1 MARRNTKQDEAQSS
15 TTTTEAPEEAT
26 VTATE
31 NEAAA
36 EQPTEEVVPEAAP
49 STDEKAETPIDLTA
63 FQASA
68 KEAVENSD
76 ESTGEISVEGMA
88 KVVEQYRLI
97 DGIKGKN
104 KAKAWLNGQMKES
117 MNEGSIQ
124 RARAY
129 LGLHDGMSAGA
140 KGTTERTPADPT
152 EAFVQ
157 RTTVLKLANNLL
169 LPGDGV
175 AEDWADKANA
185 LYAELEDKARDY
197 LAWVQDTSEDKGEEP
212 EVDALVKA
220 AVKLSQG
227 KAAKVGGRSGG
238 SGSGYTGE
246 RRDIAA
252 HITEAFADQP
262 VGAFLT
268 VAEIRKFRSTEYG
281 DNQPS
286 AGAISARLFPGGD
299 GTKNTVK
306 GTESGTNEKNIKGAT
321 KTDDA

>member
-1 MARRNTKQDEAQSS
+1 MARRNPKATEAESN

-26 VTATE
+26 VTTTE
-31 NEAAA
+31 NEAA
-36 EQPTEEVVPEAAP
+36 EQPTEATEAPEN
-49 STDEKAETPIDLTA
+49 TEKAIDLTT
-63 FQASA
+63 FQATA

-76 ESTGEISVEGMA
+76 ESTGAISVEGMA

-104 KAKAWLNGQMKES
+104 KAKAWLNAQMKES

-129 LGLHDGMSAGA
+129 LQLHDGMSAGA
-140 KGTTERTPADPT
+140 KSPSEKVPADPT

-157 RTTVLKLANNLL
+157 RTTVLKLANHLL
-169 LPGDGV
+169 VPGEGV
-175 AEDWADKANA
+175 TEDWADKANA
-185 LYAELEDKARDY
+185 LFDQLQPLAAEYLE
-197 LAWVQDTSEDKGEEP
+197 WVQNTAEDKGDEP
-212 EVDALVKA
+212 EVNPLVKA

-227 KAAKVGGRSGG
+227 KAAKVGGKSGG
-238 SGSGYTGE
+238 STYSGE

-252 HITEAFADQP
+252 HITEAFADQE
-262 VGAFLT
+262 VGTFLT
-268 VAEIRKFRSTEYG
+268 VAEIRKFRSNEYG
-281 DNQPS
+281 DSPPS

-299 GTKNTVK
+299 GSKNTVK
-306 GTESGTNEKNIKGAT
+306 GTESDTNEKGIKGAR